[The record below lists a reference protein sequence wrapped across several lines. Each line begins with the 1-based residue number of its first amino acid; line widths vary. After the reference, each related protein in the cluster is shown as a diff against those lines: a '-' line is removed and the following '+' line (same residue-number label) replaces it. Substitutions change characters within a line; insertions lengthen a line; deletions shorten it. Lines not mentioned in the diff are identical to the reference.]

1 MTTMEMDTQRV
12 MLAREILNTDN
23 VELLREMVKAHK
35 RIIARFTAKEA
46 VAEPE
51 PDSKE
56 YIMQGLKEAFQELKE
71 IKAGMVKGRP
81 LEEMLKELEA
91 EEVE

>member
-46 VAEPE
+46 MAEPE

-71 IKAGMVKGRP
+71 IKAGRGKSVSARD
-81 LEEMLKELEA
+81 LLKELQEEEA
-91 EEVE
+91 